1 MAAVTV
7 KKLAEQI
14 GVSSERLIQQL
25 EAAGISS
32 KNAEGD
38 LDDKEKETLL
48 AYLRGGNAS
57 TDSDLQRRITL
68 KRRTTSAVRQTSRT
82 GGARTVHVEVKKRR
96 TYVKRGDLQRQQQV
110 AREAAEADKAARL
123 AAEEEAKAK
132 VEAEKKAAED
142 KMGEFGYIEIHD
154 VTSQWGVFAIAGPK
168 SRDLLKAVINDKD
181 TSSALSNKTFPWLRF
196 L

>member
-7 KKLAEQI
+7 KNLAEQI
-14 GVSSERLIQQL
+14 GISSERLLQQL

-32 KNAEGD
+32 KNAEGN

-110 AREAAEADKAARL
+110 AREAAEAEKAARL

-132 VEAEKKAAED
+132 VEAEKKAAEEAAAKAAEEEASGGGAAD
-142 KMGEFGYIEIHD
+142 AETPSHDELTQDGEEE
-154 VTSQWGVFAIAGPK
+154 PK
-168 SRDLLKAVINDKD
+168 YWKKHH
-181 TSSALSNKTFPWLRF
+181 LSCCRCRSCRH
-196 L
+196 

>member
-14 GVSSERLIQQL
+14 GVSSERLNQQL
-25 EAAGISS
+25 EAAGVSS

-110 AREAAEADKAARL
+110 AREAAEAETAARL
-123 AAEEEAKAK
+123 AAEEEAKA
-132 VEAEKKAAED
+132 
-142 KMGEFGYIEIHD
+142 
-154 VTSQWGVFAIAGPK
+154 
-168 SRDLLKAVINDKD
+168 
-181 TSSALSNKTFPWLRF
+181 
-196 L
+196 